1 MTLSEANQAW
11 NGFASLFFQA
21 SHNFVS
27 EAESFLSIC
36 ALVIAGFGFGDGD
49 ACGSGCAKQKEAN
62 AMTSIAARGK
72 CFFILGLSPR
82 SCEFCEN
89 ECAPSTTSKRL
100 LSICRV
106 RNCRRGSNR
115 GCGFLQ
121 RRTGEITISI
131 AAPDLG
137 L

>member
-1 MTLSEANQAW
+1 MMLSEASQAW

-62 AMTSIAARGK
+62 AMTSIAARGR
-72 CFFILGLSPR
+72 CFFIFCSPQIQNVVNR
-82 SCEFCEN
+82 SFREVNASHFYYFE
-89 ECAPSTTSKRL
+89 T
-100 LSICRV
+100 
-106 RNCRRGSNR
+106 
-115 GCGFLQ
+115 
-121 RRTGEITISI
+121 
-131 AAPDLG
+131 
-137 L
+137 